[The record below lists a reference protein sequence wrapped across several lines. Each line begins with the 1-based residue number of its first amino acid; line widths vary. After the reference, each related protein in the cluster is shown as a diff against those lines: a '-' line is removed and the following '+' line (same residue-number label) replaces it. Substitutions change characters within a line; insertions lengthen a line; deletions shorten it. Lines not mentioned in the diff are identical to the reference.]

1 MTINEENRF
10 LPGDLIAVGDIH
22 GRYDLL
28 DKLTGVVADSGVH
41 LLFLGDLIDRAKA
54 PEDDLSVL
62 STVQWMADRPEDWGL
77 ASVGCLRGNHEDM
90 LLKAL
95 RDQSP
100 WGSDID
106 LWRCNGGAIEAID
119 QLRQFEAWIRSFPLF
134 RKVGSTVFVHG
145 GLEPGVPLSQQNPDE
160 MVWIRNRFLNAD
172 KLGVRGVKCV
182 VHGHTPN
189 FCGGVV
195 VKHNR
200 IGLDSGA
207 YFTGKLSCY
216 NHRSGE
222 VFQVTE

>member
-1 MTINEENRF
+1 MTITEENRF

-22 GRYDLL
+22 GRCDLL
-28 DKLTGVVADSGVH
+28 EKLADMVADSGVH
-41 LLFLGDLIDRAKA
+41 LLFLGDLIDRAKK

-62 STVQWMADRPEDWGL
+62 STVQWMCSRPEDWGL
-77 ASVGCLRGNHEDM
+77 ASVECLRGNHEDM

-95 RDQSP
+95 RNDNN
-100 WGSDID
+100 WDGSFEI
-106 LWRCNGGAIEAID
+106 WRGNGGAVTVIHKLKEYED
-119 QLRQFEAWIRSFPLF
+119 WIKSFPLYK
-134 RKVGSTVFVHG
+134 KVGSTIFVHA
-145 GLEPGVPLSQQNPDE
+145 GLEPGVPLSQQDPDE
-160 MVWIRNRFLNAD
+160 MIWIRNRFLNAD

-222 VFQVTE
+222 VFQVSG